1 MRPLVIT
8 GAIQHDESLPGYLL
22 RLAHVNGL
30 RLRWL
35 FEHAHLTSG
44 FEYRPASFEPLARLS
59 GSNSAALGQATL
71 TLSQAGKG
79 HQFGRSQIA
88 RPHLLT
94 AGARV
99 CPACVDERG
108 YIDRLWHLRGYAAC
122 HRHFTALVDQC
133 TSCGKTISWRR
144 RRLNQC
150 DCGQIFNGS
159 EIAPDSVTDFAARL
173 AFTASNEVEAQP
185 LQSLS
190 SLLTVSWFFGCS
202 GMADPRKRGRT
213 ACSAASVATAI
224 EVLQH
229 GAPFVTDWRENFDRW
244 AHDRFQAQ
252 GGRVG
257 LHRHFGHELARL
269 RSTFSEVCPFVIDE
283 VREYFSLH
291 WQGYLLRRNSY
302 FCIGTKVV
310 RFVTSSD
317 AARTLGVGIPRIWEM
332 VEAGQLAATKRTAG
346 SRTYRAIRADGVETL
361 RRYLATLLTPA
372 EAAGVLGISL
382 GRFRSLEQAGHFKA
396 EQVISQTKRFSP
408 KALREFCIGLAG
420 PSRAPVESH
429 LRITEVF
436 GHKVVDLVADI
447 VAGRLSAWFGSA
459 GFTTLADLHID
470 TLEVEALR
478 GPIGRR
484 KLRDMVPA
492 KEATARLQVNHPTLS
507 ALVARQGIF
516 AERTK
521 QGYLLAVPKAVVEE
535 WGRELVTSASLAKPF
550 GIAPASVARRM
561 KQLGFTPWIAA
572 NPDKKIAALWVRRDA
587 AAVDFSTQ
595 WRTSCGTLCARP
607 AGSGMRRLKL
617 RDGRSVPKDNV
628 SLADLSK
635 STLIDRETLRRL
647 AQSGHL
653 QATLFNRAGHLR
665 GVLRTSAELFEK
677 RYVSSSEI
685 AKAHGLKASAVTRR
699 LKHLGLKPAMESNGS
714 ARVQA
719 CWRRVD
725 VRDLDFRSQYM
736 LPCGRASTPSM
747 FEGAHRLAKRP
758 HGSPRLTAGAIYTH
772 TASGI
777 LGTNSS
783 GLRAAVEEGY
793 VRAASRSRTGKILTV
808 IEDDVVAFAQ
818 RYVFTPKLAAEL
830 GLSVRNI
837 TRGLLRLGIEPVWP
851 SKRPVHALWDRNAFA
866 TGDLLRRWVTTSGE
880 LSEQSSLF

>member
-1 MRPLVIT
+1 MKSLVVT
-8 GAIQHDESLPGYLL
+8 GAIQHDESLLGYLL
-22 RLAHVNGL
+22 RLTHVNGL

-35 FEHAHLTSG
+35 FERAQLTSG
-44 FEYRPASFEPLARLS
+44 FEYRAASFELLARLC
-59 GSNSAALGQATL
+59 GSNPEALARASFA
-71 TLSQAGKG
+71 LSQAGKG
-79 HQFGRSQIA
+79 HQFGCTQIA

-94 AGARV
+94 DGARV
-99 CPACVDERG
+99 CPACLDERG

-133 TSCGKTISWRR
+133 TSCGKSISWHRP
-144 RRLNQC
+144 RLNQC
-150 DCGQIFNGS
+150 DCGQIFEGR
-159 EIAPDSVTDFAARL
+159 EIAPEGVSDFAARL
-173 AFTASNEVEAQP
+173 ALAASNEFEEQP
-185 LQSLS
+185 RQSLS
-190 SLLTVSWFFGCS
+190 SLLTVCWFFGCS
-202 GMADPRKRGRT
+202 GITDPRKRGTT
-213 ACSAASVATAI
+213 ARSAANVATAI

-229 GAPFVTDWRENFDRW
+229 GAPFVSDWRRSFDRW

-252 GGRVG
+252 DDRVG
-257 LHRHFGHELARL
+257 LHRNFGHELARL
-269 RSTFSEVCPFVIDE
+269 RSTFSEACPFVIDD

-291 WQGYLLRRNSY
+291 WQGYLFRRNSY
-302 FCIGTKVV
+302 FCTGPKVV
-310 RFVTSSD
+310 RFVTSSE
-317 AARTLGVGIPRIWEM
+317 AAKTLGVGIPRIWEM
-332 VEAGQLAATKRTAG
+332 VEAGQLAATKRSVG
-346 SRTYRAIRADGVETL
+346 SRTYRVIRAEGVETL
-361 RRYLATLLTPA
+361 RRDLATLLTPA
-372 EAAGVLGISL
+372 EAASVLGISL
-382 GRFRSLEQAGHFKA
+382 GRFRSLERAGYFKA

-420 PSRAPVESH
+420 PSRAPTERH
-429 LRITEVF
+429 QRITEVF

-447 VAGRLSAWFGSA
+447 AAGRLSAWFGSA

-484 KLRDMVPA
+484 KLRDMVSA
-492 KEATARLQVNHPTLS
+492 KEATARLQINHNTLS
-507 ALVARQGIF
+507 ALVSRQGIS
-516 AERTK
+516 AEWTK

-535 WGRELVTSASLAKPF
+535 WGRELVTSASLAQPC
-550 GIAPASVARRM
+550 GVAPASVARRM

-572 NPDKKIAALWVRRDA
+572 NPDKKIAALWVRKEA
-587 AAVDFSTQ
+587 EAVDFSTQ
-595 WRTSCGTLCARP
+595 WRTSCGRLCTRP
-607 AGSGMRRLKL
+607 VRSGMRRLKL

-647 AQSGHL
+647 ALSGHL
-653 QATLFNRAGHLR
+653 QATHFNRSGHLR
-665 GVLRTSAELFEK
+665 GVLRTSAESFQK

-685 AKAHGLKASAVTRR
+685 AKAHGLKATAVTRR
-699 LKHLGLKPAMESNGS
+699 LKHLGLQPAIESNGS

-719 CWRRVD
+719 CWQRVD
-725 VRDLDFRSQYM
+725 VRYLDFRSQYM

-747 FEGAHRLAKRP
+747 LEGAHRLAKRP

-837 TRGLLRLGIEPVWP
+837 SRALQRLGVEPVWP
-851 SKRPVHALWDRNAFA
+851 GRRPVHALWDRDAFS
-866 TGDLLRRWVTTSGE
+866 TGDLLRRWVTASGE